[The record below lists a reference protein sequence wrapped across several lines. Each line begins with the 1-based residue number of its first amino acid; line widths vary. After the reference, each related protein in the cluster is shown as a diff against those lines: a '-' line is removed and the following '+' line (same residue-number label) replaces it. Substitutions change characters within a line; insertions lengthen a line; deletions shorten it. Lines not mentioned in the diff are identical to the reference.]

1 MNERLPTLDYVTPV
15 SGPQR
20 QLATIQ
26 FVAIVFAAI
35 ALIGLLLLCV
45 SAKSNSRPPL
55 FMTLFGTFGNGVSFA
70 LLLRQKYR
78 A

>member
-1 MNERLPTLDYVTPV
+1 MNQRLPTLDYATPA

-26 FVAIVFAAI
+26 FVAVVFAAI
-35 ALIGLLLLCV
+35 ALVGLLLLCV
-45 SAKSNSRPPL
+45 SRKSDSAPAL